1 MNLKAQLEVS
11 VYIKENESF
20 ETANERLLQKLI
32 DVVDDWINND
42 GITPCIKVVYK
53 VDKETVN
60 ETKMLN

>member
-53 VDKETVN
+53 VDQETVN